1 MAMVLIQDLD
11 QSTLEQYDQVNEK
24 LGVDDDPPAGLLIHT
39 ASERGGGVRIVD
51 VWESEDAWQRFRE
64 ERLMPAVIEVFGE
77 QAGPPQQE
85 THETHHVIK
94 P

>member
-1 MAMVLIQDLD
+1 MVLIQDLD
-11 QSTLEQYDQVNEK
+11 EATLDQYDQVNEK

-39 ASERGGGVRIVD
+39 ASEHGGGVRIVD
-51 VWESEDAWQRFRE
+51 VWESEDAWNRFRE
-64 ERLMPAVIEVFGE
+64 ERLMAAVIEVFGE
-77 QAGPPQQE
+77 QDGPPQQE